1 MLLSRRRPSADS
13 DAACVLRAR
22 VLCAAARNRCN
33 DGGTACVQMD
43 NEGFYGN
50 PRAEAAALAGGKD
63 PFCPPALDC
72 NGLPHHLR
80 DTDWGG
86 ANDGIF

>member
-1 MLLSRRRPSADS
+1 M
-13 DAACVLRAR
+13 
-22 VLCAAARNRCN
+22 
-33 DGGTACVQMD
+33 QMD